1 MKKSIVLSS
10 LLLLVI
16 LISCK
21 ETKKVAENDT
31 PVVPSG
37 KYEIRAV
44 QGKILNTKQ
53 YITFN
58 ASENKVSGK
67 TDCNGYMGGYTIDK
81 NSIDFGPVTATKMYC
96 EEHVMEAERQF
107 FRALKNTITFVLDNN
122 MLTLVSG
129 EMGVVTLKA
138 FRIGDN

>member
-1 MKKSIVLSS
+1 MKKNILLSS
-10 LLLLVI
+10 LLVLFI
-16 LISCK
+16 FISCK
-21 ETKKVAENDT
+21 GTKNIAENT
-31 PVVPSG
+31 TMESPSG

-107 FRALKNTITFVLDNN
+107 FRALKNTATFVLDSN

-138 FRIGDN
+138 FKIGD